1 MRLRP
6 AIATTLASV
15 GVAVAGFVA
24 LWQAT
29 DGLAAFTTE
38 AARRLAI
45 ARAPVRVPATDI
57 LTSDG
62 ESRLLPDGARPLLV
76 EFIYT
81 SCPTICTA
89 LGQEFL
95 QIQSALSRRGLADR
109 VSLVSLSFDLERDTP
124 AMLGEYGKF
133 HGSDPAVWTIGRP
146 RHQQDLA
153 RVLGAFGV
161 TVVADGEDGF
171 VHNAAIHYVGRDG
184 RLSRIFDLGDVDAIL
199 TYLETAA
206 P

>member
-24 LWQAT
+24 FWQTT

-45 ARAPVRVPATDI
+45 ERAPVRVPATDI
-57 LTSDG
+57 LKSDG
-62 ESRLLPDGARPLLV
+62 TGLVLLDGPRPLLV

-124 AMLGEYGKF
+124 AMLAEYGKF
-133 HGSDPAVWTIGRP
+133 HASDPAIWTIGRP
-146 RHQQDLA
+146 RHRHDLA
-153 RVLGAFGV
+153 RLLGAFGV
-161 TVVADGEDGF
+161 TVIPDGEGGF
-171 VHNAAIHYVGRDG
+171 VHNAAIHYVGSDG
-184 RLSRIFDLGDVDAIL
+184 RLSRIFDLGEVDAIL